1 MEVVGGAVTVV
12 FHSVSIL
19 SPLDAGG
26 GAEPDADDGGGVAVS
41 SAGFSLGAGAGA
53 GFFLFSTAL
62 NVTSNDC
69 RFR

>member
-1 MEVVGGAVTVV
+1 MVVVEVVGGAVTVV

-19 SPLDAGG
+19 SPLDA
-26 GAEPDADDGGGVAVS
+26 GGGVAVS